1 MRSRWCARRATRQCA
16 CWCAYRDAAKNLLGV
31 DLRITAEAAACEPMA
46 QNLDERRSRVR
57 LCRGQAIHVEI
68 ALIADNHPALG
79 VKHDEP
85 LRHVGEGGVE

>member
-1 MRSRWCARRATRQCA
+1 MTTHHDRDRDSAYSAREYEREAEQTRK
-16 CWCAYRDAAKNLLGV
+16 RL
-31 DLRITAEAAACEPMA
+31 A
-46 QNLDERRSRVR
+46 QNLDEQRSRVR
-57 LCRGQAIHVEI
+57 LCRGQAIDVEI